1 MLKDGFTNANYL
13 NSLFTKKDFDF
24 INSFDDEISNISTK
38 ISYQEDVRDK
48 IVQLISSIAEVL
60 KLNDPEI
67 DNYSLYKLSNEVSTI
82 FELVNT
88 NIQLLSKLG
97 NQISSLNSDTVNLL
111 VEIEKANHTQDYY
124 DNNIKNIKEQI
135 DSYSNSLKSSEQEL
149 STNNTKIEAFLSDP
163 TTQKYFEGFNINVPT
178 KKTYDNFEK
187 TVISKEYKHKLTEKD
202 NNTLIISEKDN
213 KVFLPYK
220 VEEINDYLEQF
231 PEQYNSFESVV
242 AKEFILPLNYYMSH
256 PVLARFRE
264 AYSLCRDREAKPIFE
279 SLKYAMD
286 MMFNRRLNPAIIA
299 ACKTQEQ
306 LSNYLD
312 CLEKN
317 NLKAFTDF
325 EIKFEINPF

>member
-24 INSFDDEISNISTK
+24 INSFDDELSKINSK
-38 ISYQEDVRDK
+38 ISFQEDIRDK

-88 NIQLLSKLG
+88 NIQLLSNLG
-97 NQISSLNSDTVNLL
+97 NQLNELDSDMVNLL
-111 VEIEKANHTQDYY
+111 VEIEKSNHTQDYY
-124 DNNIKNIKEQI
+124 ENKIKKIKEQLDNYSHSLKNSEQKLLFNNEKI
-135 DSYSNSLKSSEQEL
+135 DS
-149 STNNTKIEAFLSDP
+149 FLSNP

-178 KKTYDNFEK
+178 KKTYSNFEK
-187 TVISKEYKHKLTEKD
+187 TMNSKEIKHKLTEKD
-202 NNTLIISEKDN
+202 NNVLIISEKDN
-213 KVFLPYK
+213 KVFLPYR

>member
-24 INSFDDEISNISTK
+24 INSFDDEISNINSK

-135 DSYSNSLKSSEQEL
+135 D
-149 STNNTKIEAFLSDP
+149 
-163 TTQKYFEGFNINVPT
+163 
-178 KKTYDNFEK
+178 TY
-187 TVISKEYKHKLTEKD
+187 
-202 NNTLIISEKDN
+202 
-213 KVFLPYK
+213 
-220 VEEINDYLEQF
+220 
-231 PEQYNSFESVV
+231 
-242 AKEFILPLNYYMSH
+242 
-256 PVLARFRE
+256 
-264 AYSLCRDREAKPIFE
+264 
-279 SLKYAMD
+279 
-286 MMFNRRLNPAIIA
+286 
-299 ACKTQEQ
+299 
-306 LSNYLD
+306 
-312 CLEKN
+312 
-317 NLKAFTDF
+317 
-325 EIKFEINPF
+325 